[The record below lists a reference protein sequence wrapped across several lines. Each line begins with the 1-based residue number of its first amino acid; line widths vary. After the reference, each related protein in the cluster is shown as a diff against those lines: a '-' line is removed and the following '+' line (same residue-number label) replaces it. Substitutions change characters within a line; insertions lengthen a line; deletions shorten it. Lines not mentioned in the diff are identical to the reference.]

1 MSATTIRIALPVQ
14 PGANIANY
22 LRALEHLG
30 AEGAV
35 IHDIGDAAGYDG
47 LLLPGGWD
55 ADPALYG
62 QEIRGSMG
70 IDPALDALQLK
81 ALALFTKAEKPVLGI
96 CRGIQ
101 MIDVFFGGTLIQHL
115 PTSHLHNRDEGSPE
129 DKVHLTRAAAGSFLE
144 RLYGARFATNSSHHQ
159 AADRLGDGLRAVQWS
174 DDGVIE
180 GIEHESLPVWG
191 VQWHPERMSF
201 ELSRPDTVDG
211 AKVIEMFLQKC
222 RGGM

>member
-22 LRALEHLG
+22 LRALKHLG

-62 QEIRGSMG
+62 QENRGSMG

-115 PTSHLHNRDEGSPE
+115 PTSHLHSRDEGSP
-129 DKVHLTRAAAGSFLE
+129 DPGGGGIVSGGPVRRALCHQQLPPPGRGPAGRRASG
-144 RLYGARFATNSSHHQ
+144 GAVVRRRRDRGHRARKP
-159 AADRLGDGLRAVQWS
+159 ARLGRAVAPRAH
-174 DDGVIE
+174 V
-180 GIEHESLPVWG
+180 L
-191 VQWHPERMSF
+191 
-201 ELSRPDTVDG
+201 
-211 AKVIEMFLQKC
+211 
-222 RGGM
+222 